1 MLWTHI
7 TVAINN
13 GSITMASG
21 YQNITGSN
29 RGGYQAL
36 SMPGR
41 AGSSSAPAR
50 RVRAIG
56 RSRGGSG
63 ADANAEGGNV
73 KINVNRGDRQAAIEE
88 KEISSEEREARR
100 LEAVTRGLGA
110 QQKLQDYTQGMSEDQ
125 IVSRKAR
132 EEFDAKK
139 TKDAESARWKNATR
153 FASEAEKLDPDKN
166 GSVVFKDPN
175 VLTGVVKDWNPAE
188 EVVDPETGLSTFQD
202 KNLVGRYVAGPEG
215 TAPKMHLFT
224 LGKDGVETPVMLPN
238 GSPFQMNRDAMT
250 QLSKMDGLYQNKS
263 EMQKAD
269 ANRAQASAVAK
280 AAGEQELA
288 VERAKHDPAAKLNA
302 LVSSQQNLLTLRA
315 SYQEM
320 DKPIPADLLA
330 EIDRNQAYIQQ
341 AQSALGNGGAVSPV
355 NITGEP
361 PVITAKDRGKA
372 PPAAPTEAEQL
383 LSRRQGIDPTPP
395 ANDRTERAADTAWNA
410 ELANRATGNSPDRAL
425 FIEQNAANPQVLSNS
440 AVDEWRSGKRSPQ
453 NALHIVN
460 SPVVDGPFAP
470 SAEERSEAQQ
480 LLNVR

>member
-1 MLWTHI
+1 
-7 TVAINN
+7 
-13 GSITMASG
+13 MASG

-139 TKDAESARWKNATR
+139 TKDAEAARWKNATR

-302 LVSSQQNLLTLRA
+302 LVSSQKNLLTLRA

-320 DKPIPADLLA
+320 DKPIPDDLLA
-330 EIDRNQAYIQQ
+330 EIDRTQAYIQQ

-372 PPAAPTEAEQL
+372 PPAAPNKVSEGPAVNVSGNRTSGVDAQRIVPGFEEKLNEGWNNRLARQATQAIDMDAGPYFGDNAQEKL
-383 LSRRQGIDPTPP
+383 LG
-395 ANDRTERAADTAWNA
+395 ALNA
-410 ELANRATGNSPDRAL
+410 
-425 FIEQNAANPQVLSNS
+425 
-440 AVDEWRSGKRSPQ
+440 WRSGDVSNI
-453 NALHIVN
+453 NAQAIVDAADN
-460 SPVVDGPFAP
+460 AYQLPPEAVPNKYEVDA
-470 SAEERSEAQQ
+470 ARAQLAQ
-480 LLNVR
+480 K